1 MAKTQKRIT
10 SKQLDIFQQLEDDP
24 IETINADDL
33 DMHYEL
39 LGAIKAAIKE
49 ARRQG
54 LSRERIVERMN
65 QCMPELDKPIT
76 LRQLNAWTAKS
87 KEHSEFPAC
96 YIPAFCWATHC
107 DMPLRVLANALLLDL
122 ADQRIQLATKLG
134 ENLLQQAE
142 LRKTHQHIKNIL
154 ENI

>member
-1 MAKTQKRIT
+1 MDKTKKRIT
-10 SKQLDIFQQLEDDP
+10 TKQLDIFQQLETDP
-24 IETINADDL
+24 IESVNADDL
-33 DMHYEL
+33 DIHYEL

-54 LSRERIVERMN
+54 LSRDHIVERMN
-65 QCMPELDKPIT
+65 NSLPELDKPIT

-122 ADQRIQLATKLG
+122 ADQRLQLATKLG

-142 LRKTHQHIKNIL
+142 LKKTNQQIKNIL
-154 ENI
+154 ERS